1 MSRLLRLAG
10 IFLISL
16 STIAILI
23 FVGLSLVAFS
33 NLDVV
38 FIGAAI
44 CTLLISLALA
54 AAGILLIRRTEPKR
68 QASDIPDDP
77 QTLED
82 LQDEAM
88 EKPFSLDRL
97 NGIGWLLLLGATL
110 LIVAQIVL
118 FIVFRKEIGWHEQTT
133 TIKHWLAR
141 AMIFIPLVFL
151 IGVRYGLAWLG
162 ISIYRQ

>member
-16 STIAILI
+16 NAIAILI

-54 AAGILLIRRTEPKR
+54 AGGILLIRRTEPKP

-88 EKPFSLDRL
+88 EKPFSMGRL

-151 IGVRYGLAWLG
+151 IGVRYGLALLG